1 MSIMVLKALADSLS
15 VGEIKFPAALF
26 TTTLGIPNSS
36 TQESTAFLKL
46 KKHSVKNEKFT
57 LISEKRRFYV
67 KSILV
72 PKTAI
77 YD

>member
-46 KKHSVKNEKFT
+46 KRKCEPQCRKMRKSRSVEMTEIQFH
-57 LISEKRRFYV
+57 V
-67 KSILV
+67 C
-72 PKTAI
+72 
-77 YD
+77 